1 MAWVLPVL
9 TGVTEVMSVV
19 TFIQFIEEEAIQSS
33 ALGTYLALRANCM
46 PAVTKGMYR
55 YDVILTH
62 LEAINDNL
70 GWLAPYS
77 KWPFQDFCEASRTN
91 LEIFNDLV
99 YARLA
104 QKAGQ

>member
-9 TGVTEVMSVV
+9 EGVTEVMSVV
-19 TFIQFIEEEAIQSS
+19 TFIQFIEEEAIQSA
-33 ALGTYLALRANCM
+33 ALGTYLALKAGVM

-55 YDVILTH
+55 YDTIVTH
-62 LEAINDNL
+62 LEAINSNL

-77 KWPFQDFCEASRTN
+77 KWVFQDFCEASRTN
-91 LEIFNDLV
+91 LAIFNDLI

-104 QKAGQ
+104 AKGGE